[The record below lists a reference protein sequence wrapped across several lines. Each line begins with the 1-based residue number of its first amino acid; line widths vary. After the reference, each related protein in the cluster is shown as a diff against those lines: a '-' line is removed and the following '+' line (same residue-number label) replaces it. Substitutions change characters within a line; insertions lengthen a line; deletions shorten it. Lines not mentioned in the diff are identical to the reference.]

1 MEWVYLFFGIALCS
15 SMLVAVGLII
25 YEGYKKRKSKD
36 IDSKD
41 R

>member
-1 MEWVYLFFGIALCS
+1 MEWVYLFFGIALCT

-25 YEGYKKRKSKD
+25 YEGYEKRKSKD
-36 IDSKD
+36 INSKD